1 MKIAFVG
8 KGGSG
13 KSTLSALFSRY
24 LAAQKLPVL
33 TIDADINQ
41 HLGIALGISDTKLRS
56 LPQMGKEIL
65 KIKKHLKGSNS
76 RILKPESM
84 HRTTPP
90 GNGSQL
96 LRVNEENPI
105 FGYFGYKIDGVHF
118 LSLGEFTD
126 DDLGVKCYHGKI
138 GAAELV
144 LNHIYDTKN
153 DYVITDMTAG
163 ADPFS
168 TGIFTKFD
176 ITYIVVEPTQKSVD
190 VFNQY
195 IDYAKRFSD
204 IPLDIRAIGNKVLDE
219 EDKVFL
225 EKNIG
230 TKLETIFS
238 HSIYVRSLEKG
249 VFKPIEN
256 LEPENIQVLQKI
268 KSELDKKEKD
278 WQQFYNNIVKIHK
291 KTLAYW
297 ENAAE
302 LEAQIDPTFTGDDYK
317 KLAEQS

>member
-41 HLGIALGISDTKLRS
+41 HLGIALGIPDTKLRS

-65 KIKKHLKGSNS
+65 KIKKYLKGDNP

-90 GNGSQL
+90 GIGSRL
-96 LRVNEENPI
+96 LHVNEENPI
-105 FGYFGYKIDGVHF
+105 FGYFGYKIDGVQF
-118 LSLGEFTD
+118 LSLGGFTD
-126 DDLGVKCYHGKI
+126 EDLGVKCYHGKI

-153 DYVITDMTAG
+153 EYVVTDMTAG

-195 IDYAKRFSD
+195 IDYAQRFSD
-204 IPLDIRAIGNKVLDE
+204 TPLDIRAIGNKVLDE
-219 EDKVFL
+219 DDKVFL
-225 EKNIG
+225 EKNTG
-230 TKLETIFS
+230 TKLDANFF
-238 HSIYVRSLEKG
+238 HSTYVRSLEKG
-249 VFKPIEN
+249 VLKPIES
-256 LEPENIQVLQKI
+256 LESENIDVLQKI
-268 KSELDKKEKD
+268 KLELDKKEKN
-278 WQQFYNNIVKIHK
+278 WQQFYDNTVKIHK
-291 KTLAYW
+291 KTLVHW
-297 ENAAE
+297 ENAIE

-317 KLAEQS
+317 NN

>member
-1 MKIAFVG
+1 MKVAFVG

-41 HLGIALGISDTKLRS
+41 HLGIALGIPEAKLKS

-65 KIKKHLKGSNS
+65 KIKKYLQGSNP
-76 RILKPESM
+76 RILAPESM

-90 GNGSQL
+90 GNSSRL
-96 LRVNEENPI
+96 LTIGKSNPI
-105 FGYFGYKIDGVHF
+105 FGYFGCEIDGVQF

-126 DDLGVKCYHGKI
+126 EDLGVKCYHGKI

-144 LNHIYDTKN
+144 LNHIYDDKN
-153 DYVITDMTAG
+153 EYVVTDMTAG

-190 VFNQY
+190 VFHQY
-195 IDYAKRFSD
+195 TDYAKRFSD
-204 IPLDIRAIGNKVLDE
+204 TPIDIRAIGNKVIDE
-219 EDKVFL
+219 DDTLFL
-225 EKNIG
+225 QKSIG
-230 TKLETIFS
+230 NKLEAIFS
-238 HSIYVRSLEKG
+238 HSAYVRSLEKG
-249 VFKPIEN
+249 VLKPIEN
-256 LEPENIQVLQKI
+256 LESQNIEVLEKI
-268 KSELDKKEKD
+268 KHELDKKEKD
-278 WQQFYNNIVKIHK
+278 WQEYYNNAIKIHK
-291 KTLAYW
+291 KTLVHW
-297 ENAAE
+297 ENATE
-302 LEAQIDPTFTGDDYK
+302 LEVQIDPTFTGADYA
-317 KLAEQS
+317 KLAKQS